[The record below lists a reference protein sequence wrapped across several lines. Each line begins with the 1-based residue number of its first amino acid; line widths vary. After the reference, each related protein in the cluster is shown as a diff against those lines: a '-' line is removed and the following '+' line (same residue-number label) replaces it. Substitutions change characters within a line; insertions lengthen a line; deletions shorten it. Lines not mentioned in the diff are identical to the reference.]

1 MMQKSNVRKT
11 VRHRGVQKKSIIK
24 KAAAGIL
31 VFLLIAAAGKLLFLV
46 EDSIGRAME
55 NAAAICIREYI
66 EQLVIHAQNEVLCG
80 AADTGSTG
88 TQLISAMTDA
98 EGRVTMVQLNTEAV
112 NRMGNAISEE
122 ANRDIYDRRTQKLRI
137 SIGSLLGS
145 KLLSQVTPSVSFD
158 LMPVSVSE
166 VTYRTEFESAGINQV
181 RYQVY
186 LEIRTE
192 ARVLAPF
199 VADNIR
205 TENTFLAAETVI
217 VGNVPDTYAD
227 VSQDSLSDF
236 VN

>member
-1 MMQKSNVRKT
+1 MMQKSNVRKKT
-11 VRHRGVQKKSIIK
+11 GRRGVRTKSIRK

-31 VFLLIAAAGKLLFLV
+31 SVLMIAAAGKLLFLV
-46 EDSIGRAME
+46 EDSIGRSME

-66 EQLVIHAQNEVLCG
+66 EQLVIHAQNEVLRG
-80 AADTGSTG
+80 TAYTGSSE

-122 ANRDIYDRRTQKLRI
+122 VNRDIYDRRTQKLRI

-145 KLLSQVTPSVSFD
+145 KLLSQVTPSVTFD

-166 VTYRTEFESAGINQV
+166 VAYRTEFESAGINQV

-217 VGNVPDTYAD
+217 VGSVPDTYAD
-227 VSQDSLSDF
+227 VSENSLSDF

>member
-1 MMQKSNVRKT
+1 MMQKSNVRKKT
-11 VRHRGVQKKSIIK
+11 GRRGVRTKSIRK

-31 VFLLIAAAGKLLFLV
+31 SVLMIAAAGKLLFLV
-46 EDSIGRAME
+46 EDSMGRSME

-66 EQLVIHAQNEVLCG
+66 EQLVIHAQNEVLRG
-80 AADTGSTG
+80 TAYTGSSE

-122 ANRDIYDRRTQKLRI
+122 VNRDIYDRRTQKLRI

-145 KLLSQVTPSVSFD
+145 KLLSQVTPSVTFD

-166 VTYRTEFESAGINQV
+166 VAYRTEFESAGINQV

-217 VGNVPDTYAD
+217 VGSVPDTYAD
-227 VSQDSLSDF
+227 VSENSLSDF
-236 VN
+236 VS

>member
-1 MMQKSNVRKT
+1 MMQKSNVRKKT
-11 VRHRGVQKKSIIK
+11 GRRGVRTKSIRK

-31 VFLLIAAAGKLLFLV
+31 SVLMIAAAGKLLFLV
-46 EDSIGRAME
+46 EDSMGRSME

-66 EQLVIHAQNEVLCG
+66 EQLVIHAQNEVLRG
-80 AADTGSTG
+80 TAYTGSSE

-122 ANRDIYDRRTQKLRI
+122 VNRDIYDRRTQKLRI

-145 KLLSQVTPSVSFD
+145 KLLSQVTPSVTFD

-166 VTYRTEFESAGINQV
+166 VAYRTEFESAGINQV

-217 VGNVPDTYAD
+217 VGSVPDTYAD
-227 VSQDSLSDF
+227 VSENSLSDF